1 MKYYPDIYH
10 YRHFGTTINDSLESI
25 NNATAHT
32 EFDSVGYSPTTN
44 SGSISGKSPR
54 YAIFG
59 HPLSR
64 LSYRLLQFLFIF
76 CFIMLLWSLFG
87 KYYFSYVVGRH
98 RYGQH
103 QYGIKDFG
111 LLIATFV
118 QSFALLRLWAYCT
131 NRIKSSEL
139 SLDAIIKYF
148 ASGFF
153 LSASLALF
161 WEMFSIGIIKTIISL
176 LLAIFGIDRVA
187 SPETD
192 HSWVSTFGS
201 NSLVNIPSGMTTLVS
216 SLYGSSEIDRTDYAT
231 VFGLDHPFL
240 YSLYI
245 LIATF
250 LVAGFIEELCKY
262 FGYRMVEHPD
272 FFTSEEL
279 DEASIIWQSNQESTM
294 DDDDDID
301 ENSDMSRL
309 GRVDARSRPALIN
322 YAKQRQ
328 SVQARGAA
336 ITLAMVSV
344 AIGFS
349 CCENLIYVFHYAGES
364 VIMELGVLLERSC
377 FPIHPV
383 FAAIQ
388 SIGVCQRELE
398 GVRSMRLGQII
409 LPAVILHGTFD
420 FFIIFIGFVGRL
432 VGQDEEEGDL
442 RITNT
447 TEFLAIVSCVV
458 IMTTSFLYL
467 YNESGKQRER
477 LAAIDFES
485 TVDRSSLI

>member
-1 MKYYPDIYH
+1 MKYYPAIYQ
-10 YRHFGTTINDSLESI
+10 YRHFGTTINTRETID
-25 NNATAHT
+25 NNTQVDT
-32 EFDSVGYSPTTN
+32 VGPLPSTST
-44 SGSISGKSPR
+44 GSNMSRKSPR
-54 YAIFG
+54 YGIFG

-64 LSYRLLQFLFIF
+64 LSYRLLQSLFVF
-76 CFIMLLWSLFG
+76 CFMMLLWSLLG
-87 KYYFSYVVGRH
+87 KYYFSYVIGRH
-98 RYGQH
+98 SHGRH
-103 QYGIKDFG
+103 QYGIKDFC
-111 LLIATFV
+111 LMIATFA
-118 QSFALLRLWAYCT
+118 QSFVLLRLWAYCT

-161 WEMFSIGIIKTIISL
+161 WEMFAMGIIKTFISL

-187 SPETD
+187 NPETD
-192 HSWVSTFGS
+192 HSWVTTFGS
-201 NSLVNIPSGMTTLVS
+201 NSLLNNVNIMSTLV
-216 SLYGSSEIDRTDYAT
+216 LNQYGSSEMNRTDYAT
-231 VFGLDHPFL
+231 VFGMDHPFL

-245 LIATF
+245 LVATF
-250 LVAGFIEELCKY
+250 LVAGFVEELCKY

-279 DEASIIWQSNQESTM
+279 EEASMIMQSSQENAI
-294 DDDDDID
+294 DDDDDDD
-301 ENSDMSRL
+301 EHSDTSRL
-309 GRVDARSRPALIN
+309 DRADARSRPVIIN
-322 YAKQRQ
+322 FAKQRQ
-328 SVQARGAA
+328 SVQGRGAA

-364 VIMELGVLLERSC
+364 VMLELGVLLERSC

-398 GVRSMRLGQII
+398 GVRSMRLGRII
-409 LPAVILHGTFD
+409 LPAVVLHGTFD
-420 FFIIFIGFVGRL
+420 FFIIFIGFIGKL
-432 VGQDEEEGDL
+432 VGQDEQEGDL

-458 IMTTSFLYL
+458 LMTTSFLYL

-477 LAAIDFES
+477 LAAIDFEA
-485 TVDRSSLI
+485 TVDRSSLL